1 VRILIVR
8 VSSLGDIV
16 HTFPMV
22 SDIVKH
28 CPNAKIDWL
37 VEEAYVDLV
46 RLHPGVGRIIPVAL
60 RRWRK
65 QLFQAKTYREMRD
78 FYHALRQE
86 NYDVIL
92 DPQGLIKTG
101 FLMYLAKTALKGKRV
116 GLANATLGSGYEGVS
131 RIFHTMSVSVDVYTP
146 AVERSRRV
154 AGAALSYVFSDQICF
169 ALKAPSLLLEFLPK
183 EPYAVFFFATAR
195 LSKQWRD
202 DSWVELAKM
211 LHQKGMV
218 VLLPWGSEKEK
229 VQAYQL
235 KAKIPNASVLP
246 KLSML
251 EAIVVAQRAS
261 LVVGVD
267 TGLMHVAAAFSRPTV
282 ALYCDSPRW
291 KTQATW
297 STWVLNLG
305 DEGNPPTLE
314 EVSEAVLN
322 VLNLDSGGGIH
333 EGVRGVCE

>member
-1 VRILIVR
+1 
-8 VSSLGDIV
+8 
-16 HTFPMV
+16 
-22 SDIVKH
+22 
-28 CPNAKIDWL
+28 
-37 VEEAYVDLV
+37 
-46 RLHPGVGRIIPVAL
+46 
-60 RRWRK
+60 
-65 QLFQAKTYREMRD
+65 
-78 FYHALRQE
+78 
-86 NYDVIL
+86 
-92 DPQGLIKTG
+92 
-101 FLMYLAKTALKGKRV
+101 
-116 GLANATLGSGYEGVS
+116 
-131 RIFHTMSVSVDVYTP
+131 
-146 AVERSRRV
+146 
-154 AGAALSYVFSDQICF
+154 
-169 ALKAPSLLLEFLPK
+169 
-183 EPYAVFFFATAR
+183 
-195 LSKQWRD
+195 
-202 DSWVELAKM
+202 M

-305 DEGNPPTLE
+305 DEGKPPTLE

-322 VLNLDSGGGIH
+322 LLNLDSGGGLH